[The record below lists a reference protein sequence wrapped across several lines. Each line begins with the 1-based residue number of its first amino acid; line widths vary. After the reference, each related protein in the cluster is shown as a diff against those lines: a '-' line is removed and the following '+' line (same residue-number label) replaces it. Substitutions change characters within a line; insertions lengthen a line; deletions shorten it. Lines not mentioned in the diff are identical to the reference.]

1 MLEEFYKIHDF
12 LVEHAHNPIRRQL
25 MDEIDWNDRLIA
37 IKGGRGVGKTD
48 FLLARAREIETADRL
63 RRESMVQVPR
73 RGKNNEPKRPCLYIN
88 FNDLYFTKHTLVEF
102 AGQFVK
108 SGGQVLLVD
117 NVFKNPNWSKE
128 LRKVHDKY
136 RDLHVVFAASPVM
149 RLVEDNRDLS
159 PVVKMYNL
167 RGFSFREYLN
177 LQTHR
182 NFRSYKLEEILRSHA
197 SISRELCEIIHPLD
211 YFEDYLHHGYYP
223 SYLENTNFDAE
234 LLKTI
239 NMMLEIDVLM
249 IRQIDVACLPKLR
262 KLLYIMLSQT
272 PCSLNI
278 SNLSEE
284 INLSRATTMNYIKYL
299 KDARLLNMLYMEG
312 RTFPMKPV
320 MVYTQNPNIVHLI
333 RGNTTSDQAL
343 YETYFYNTIHTSHK
357 VNATERNAMFM
368 VDGKYYFDVRVDNPE
383 RDCVRPTAIGQL
395 EMGRGNNIPLWLFG
409 FLY

>member
-25 MDEIDWNDRLIA
+25 MDQIDWNDRLIA

-48 FLLARAREIETADRL
+48 FLLARAKDIELADRIQ
-63 RRESMVQVPR
+63 RENAVQLPR
-73 RGKNNEPKRPCLYIN
+73 RGKSTEPKRPCLYVN

-102 AGQFVK
+102 AGMFVK
-108 SGGQVLLVD
+108 SGGRYLLVD

-149 RLVEDNRDLS
+149 RLVEDNRDLA

-182 NFRSYKLEEILRSHA
+182 NFRSYTLEEIMKSHA
-197 SISRELCEIIHPLD
+197 SIARELCETIHPLD

-223 SYLENTNFDAE
+223 SYLENTNFDSE

-278 SNLSEE
+278 SNISDE
-284 INLSRATTMNYIKYL
+284 IELSRATTMNYIKYL

-312 RTFPMKPV
+312 KQFPMKPV

-333 RGNTTSDQAL
+333 RGNNTNRQAL

-357 VNATERNAMFM
+357 VNATERNAMFV
-368 VDGKYYFDVRVDNPE
+368 VDGKYYFDVKEKAPE
-383 RDCVRPTAIGQL
+383 RDCIRPTALGQL
-395 EMGRGNNIPLWLFG
+395 EMGRGNNIPLWMFG
-409 FLY
+409 MLY